1 MDDRELDQELDL
13 DLSDLDLDLDLDNLD
28 LDFENMDF
36 AAFAGLTDDEPA
48 DNDQPGASE
57 AGYSEAEDFDYAADF
72 SGDYPSEYDQE
83 YSEDYAQDY
92 SEQAYTEE
100 DYARDYGQQA
110 YAQEYDEQAYAQNY
124 NEESY
129 AQDYDEQAYAQDY
142 DEQAYAQDYDEQSY
156 AQDYDEQA
164 YAQDFEGEYAP
175 EFEPEEKPQRKPRR
189 QRRSRQDRTQRMSR
203 PEQAEQEELD
213 ELGASEEPEARPT
226 RTARTERKPR
236 QRRPRPEAAKEAA
249 PAPAPEFQDTPAQPQ
264 NPRRKPRNKARYFK
278 EVYLPMIIVGVAA
291 VMILVFIIGSIT
303 QAVARNKAEND
314 AAIQASKDAASL
326 LQQQDTEAQQILEEA
341 EIMAA
346 GYNYEGAITLIDN
359 FSGDITNYPEL
370 TTMRSSCV
378 TAANQLIAWT
388 DPGAIPNLSFQ
399 LLMADLPRCLADDEY
414 GGQYNRNFVTI
425 GEFSKILD
433 QLYANGYVLV
443 NLDSFTEKEVAE
455 DGTVTFIKETIY
467 LPEGKK
473 PIMIT
478 ETNVNYY
485 RYMVDSDDDGLA
497 DAGGAGFAS
506 RMVVDENGKVITEM
520 VDTSGNT
527 IRGAYDM
534 VPILDA
540 FIEEHPDF
548 SYHGAKAIIAVTGY
562 DGLFGYRTNNTAS
575 ATYASDVDAAAS
587 VARALRNSGY
597 QIACYTYSNAKYGD
611 KNATEIQADLRN
623 WTNEVTPI
631 LGEVDILVYALNSDL
646 DDAAYSTSKLD
657 VMIDA
662 GFHYFL
668 GFGNN
673 PWAAVSTNYV
683 RQDRIQVTGTNMAH
697 YPNNYSKYFDSS
709 TVLDPQRG
717 NVPKG

>member
-28 LDFENMDF
+28 FENMDF
-36 AAFAGLTDDEPA
+36 AAFAGLTDEEPVEQT
-48 DNDQPGASE
+48 QPKA
-57 AGYSEAEDFDYAADF
+57 AVYSEAEDYNYPADF
-72 SGDYPSEYDQE
+72 GEEYPSEYDQAYGEDYAAEYDEQE
-83 YSEDYAQDY
+83 YSE
-92 SEQAYTEE
+92 E
-100 DYARDYGQQA
+100 D
-110 YAQEYDEQAYAQNY
+110 YAQEYDEQAYA
-124 NEESY
+124 EEYDEQAY
-129 AQDYDEQAYAQDY
+129 AQQYDEQAYAEDYDEQAYAQQY
-142 DEQAYAQDYDEQSY
+142 DEQAYAE
-156 AQDYDEQA
+156 DYDEQA
-164 YAQDFEGEYAP
+164 YAQDFDGEYAP
-175 EFEPEEKPQRKPRR
+175 EFEPEVKKERKPRR
-189 QRRSRQDRTQRMSR
+189 QRRSKQERF
-203 PEQAEQEELD
+203 QEEVQQ
-213 ELGASEEPEARPT
+213 
-226 RTARTERKPR
+226 KPR
-236 QRRPRPEAAKEAA
+236 QRRPRPEAAEEVV
-249 PAPAPEFQDTPAQPQ
+249 PAPVPEVEEVPAQPQ
-264 NPRRKPRNKARYFK
+264 NPRRKPRNKARHFK
-278 EVYLPMIIVGVAA
+278 EVYLPMIIVGMAA
-291 VMILVFIIGSIT
+291 VMILVFIIGSIS
-303 QAVARNKAEND
+303 QAVARGKAETD
-314 AAIQASKDAASL
+314 ASIQASKDAANLS
-326 LQQQDTEAQQILEEA
+326 QQQDTEAQQILEEA

-346 GYNYEGAITLIDN
+346 GYNYEGAIELIDN

-388 DPGAIPNLSFQ
+388 DPGAIPNLSFHV
-399 LLMADLPRCLADDEY
+399 LMADLPRCLADDEY
-414 GGQYNRNFVTI
+414 GGQYNRNFVTV

-485 RYMVDSDDDGLA
+485 RYMVDSDNDGLA

-506 RMVVDENGKVITEM
+506 RLVVEDGKVVTEM

-527 IRGAYDM
+527 IRGAYDL

-548 SYHGAKAIIAVTGY
+548 SYHGAKAVIAITGY

-575 ATYASDVDAAAS
+575 ATYAADVDAAAA
-587 VARALRNSGY
+587 VARTLRKNGY

-646 DDAAYSTSKLD
+646 DDSAYSTSKLD

-683 RQDRIQVTGTNMAH
+683 RQDRILVTGTNMAH

-717 NVPKG
+717 NVPRG

>member
-28 LDFENMDF
+28 FENMDF
-36 AAFAGLTDDEPA
+36 AAFAGLTDEEPVEQT
-48 DNDQPGASE
+48 QPKA
-57 AGYSEAEDFDYAADF
+57 AAYSEAEDYNYPADF
-72 SGDYPSEYDQE
+72 GDEYSSEYDQAYGEDYAAEYDEQE
-83 YSEDYAQDY
+83 YSE
-92 SEQAYTEE
+92 E
-100 DYARDYGQQA
+100 D
-110 YAQEYDEQAYAQNY
+110 YAQEYDEQAYA
-124 NEESY
+124 EEYDEQAY
-129 AQDYDEQAYAQDY
+129 AQQYDEQAYAEDYDEQAYAQQY
-142 DEQAYAQDYDEQSY
+142 DEQAYAEG
-156 AQDYDEQA
+156 YDEQA
-164 YAQDFEGEYAP
+164 YAQDFDGEYAP
-175 EFEPEEKPQRKPRR
+175 EFEPEVKKERKPRR
-189 QRRSRQDRTQRMSR
+189 QRRSKQERF
-203 PEQAEQEELD
+203 QEEVQQ
-213 ELGASEEPEARPT
+213 
-226 RTARTERKPR
+226 KPR
-236 QRRPRPEAAKEAA
+236 QRRPRPEAAEEVV
-249 PAPAPEFQDTPAQPQ
+249 PAPVPEVEEVPAQPQ

-278 EVYLPMIIVGVAA
+278 EVYLPMIIVGMAA
-291 VMILVFIIGSIT
+291 VMILVFIIGSIS
-303 QAVARNKAEND
+303 QAVARGKAETD
-314 AAIQASKDAASL
+314 ASIQASKDAANLS
-326 LQQQDTEAQQILEEA
+326 QQQDTEAQQILEEA

-346 GYNYEGAITLIDN
+346 GYNYEGAIELIDN

-388 DPGAIPNLSFQ
+388 DPGAIPNLSFHV
-399 LLMADLPRCLADDEY
+399 LMADLPRCLADDEY
-414 GGQYNRNFVTI
+414 GGQYNRNFVTV

-485 RYMVDSDDDGLA
+485 RYMVDSDNDGLA

-506 RMVVDENGKVITEM
+506 RMVVENGKVITEM

-527 IRGAYDM
+527 IRGAYDL

-575 ATYASDVDAAAS
+575 ATYAADVDAAAS
-587 VARALRNSGY
+587 VARTLRNNGY
-597 QIACYTYSNAKYGD
+597 QIACYTYSNIKYGE

-646 DDAAYSTSKLD
+646 DDSAYSTSKLD

-683 RQDRIQVTGTNMAH
+683 RQDRILVTGTNMAH

-717 NVPKG
+717 NVPRG

>member
-28 LDFENMDF
+28 FENMDF
-36 AAFAGLTDDEPA
+36 AAFAGLTDDEPVE
-48 DNDQPGASE
+48 DPQPEVA
-57 AGYSEAEDFDYAADF
+57 EAEYGEAENYDYTADY
-72 SGDYPSEYDQE
+72 GEEYASEYDQAYREDYAAE
-83 YSEDYAQDY
+83 YDEQSYSEEDYAQEYD
-92 SEQAYTEE
+92 E
-100 DYARDYGQQA
+100 QA
-110 YAQEYDEQAYAQNY
+110 YAQEYDEQAYAQ
-124 NEESY
+124 E
-129 AQDYDEQAYAQDY
+129 YDEQAYTAEY
-142 DEQAYAQDYDEQSY
+142 DEQAYTQE
-156 AQDYDEQA
+156 YDEQA
-164 YAQDFEGEYAP
+164 YSQDFEGEYAP
-175 EFEPEEKPQRKPRR
+175 EFEPEERKERKPRR
-189 QRRSRQDRTQRMSR
+189 QRRSRQERTR
-203 PEQAEQEELD
+203 EEV
-213 ELGASEEPEARPT
+213 PQ
-226 RTARTERKPR
+226 KPR
-236 QRRPRPEAAKEAA
+236 QRRPRPEAEEETA
-249 PAPAPEFQDTPAQPQ
+249 PAPVPEVQETPAQPQ

-326 LQQQDTEAQQILEEA
+326 LQQQDAEAQQILEEA

-346 GYNYEGAITLIDN
+346 GYNYEGAIELIDN

-414 GGQYNRNFVTI
+414 GGQYNRNFVTV

-485 RYMVDSDDDGLA
+485 RYMVDSDNDGLA

-506 RMVVDENGKVITEM
+506 RMVVENGKVITEM

-527 IRGAYDM
+527 IRGAYDL

-575 ATYASDVDAAAS
+575 ATYAADVDAAAS
-587 VARALRNSGY
+587 VARTLRNNGY

-646 DDAAYSTSKLD
+646 DDSAYSTSKLD

-697 YPNNYSKYFDSS
+697 YPNNYSKYFDAS

-717 NVPKG
+717 NVPRG

>member
-28 LDFENMDF
+28 FENMDF
-36 AAFAGLTDDEPA
+36 AAFAGLTDEEPVEQT
-48 DNDQPGASE
+48 QPKA
-57 AGYSEAEDFDYAADF
+57 AVYSEAEDYNYPADFGDKYSSKYDQAYGEDYAA
-72 SGDYPSEYDQE
+72 EYDEQE
-83 YSEDYAQDY
+83 YSEEDYAQEYD
-92 SEQAYTEE
+92 EL
-100 DYARDYGQQA
+100 A
-110 YAQEYDEQAYAQNY
+110 YAEEYDEQAYAQQY
-124 NEESY
+124 DEQAY
-129 AQDYDEQAYAQDY
+129 AEDYDEQAYTQQY
-142 DEQAYAQDYDEQSY
+142 DEQAYAE
-156 AQDYDEQA
+156 DYDEQA
-164 YAQDFEGEYAP
+164 YAQDFDGEYAP
-175 EFEPEEKPQRKPRR
+175 EFEPEVKKERKPRR
-189 QRRSRQDRTQRMSR
+189 QRRSRQERF
-203 PEQAEQEELD
+203 QEEVQQ
-213 ELGASEEPEARPT
+213 
-226 RTARTERKPR
+226 KPR
-236 QRRPRPEAAKEAA
+236 QRRPRPEAAEEVV
-249 PAPAPEFQDTPAQPQ
+249 PAPVPEVEEVPAQPQ

-278 EVYLPMIIVGVAA
+278 EVYLPMIIVGMAA
-291 VMILVFIIGSIT
+291 VMILVFIIGSIS
-303 QAVARNKAEND
+303 QAVARGKAETD
-314 AAIQASKDAASL
+314 ASIQASKDAANLS
-326 LQQQDTEAQQILEEA
+326 QQQDTEAQQILEEA

-346 GYNYEGAITLIDN
+346 GYNYEGAIELIDN

-388 DPGAIPNLSFQ
+388 DPGAIPNLSFHV
-399 LLMADLPRCLADDEY
+399 LMADLPRCLADDEY
-414 GGQYNRNFVTI
+414 SGQYNQNFVTV

-485 RYMVDSDDDGLA
+485 RYMVDSDNDGLA

-506 RMVVDENGKVITEM
+506 RMVVENGKVITEM

-527 IRGAYDM
+527 IRGAYDL

-575 ATYASDVDAAAS
+575 ATYAADVDAAAS
-587 VARALRNSGY
+587 VARTLRKNGY
-597 QIACYTYSNAKYGD
+597 QIACYTYSNIKYGE

-646 DDAAYSTSKLD
+646 DDSAYSTSKLD

-683 RQDRIQVTGTNMAH
+683 RQDRILVTGTNMAH

-717 NVPKG
+717 NVPRG

>member
-28 LDFENMDF
+28 FENMDF
-36 AAFAGLTDDEPA
+36 AAFAGLTDEEPVEQT
-48 DNDQPGASE
+48 QPKA
-57 AGYSEAEDFDYAADF
+57 AVYSEAEDYNYPADF
-72 SGDYPSEYDQE
+72 GDEYSSEYDQAYGEDYAAEYDEQE
-83 YSEDYAQDY
+83 YSE
-92 SEQAYTEE
+92 E
-100 DYARDYGQQA
+100 D
-110 YAQEYDEQAYAQNY
+110 YAQEYDEQAYA
-124 NEESY
+124 EEYDEQAY
-129 AQDYDEQAYAQDY
+129 AQQYDEQAYAEDYDEQAYAQQY
-142 DEQAYAQDYDEQSY
+142 DEQAYAEG
-156 AQDYDEQA
+156 YDEQA
-164 YAQDFEGEYAP
+164 YAQDFDGEYAP
-175 EFEPEEKPQRKPRR
+175 EFEPEVKKERKPRR
-189 QRRSRQDRTQRMSR
+189 QRRSRKERF
-203 PEQAEQEELD
+203 QEEVQQ
-213 ELGASEEPEARPT
+213 
-226 RTARTERKPR
+226 KPR
-236 QRRPRPEAAKEAA
+236 QRRPRPEAAEEVV
-249 PAPAPEFQDTPAQPQ
+249 PAPVPEVEEVPAQPQ

-278 EVYLPMIIVGVAA
+278 EVYLPMIIVGMAA
-291 VMILVFIIGSIT
+291 VMILVFIIGSIS
-303 QAVARNKAEND
+303 QAVARGKAETD
-314 AAIQASKDAASL
+314 ASIQASKDAANLS
-326 LQQQDTEAQQILEEA
+326 QQQDTEAQQILKEA

-346 GYNYEGAITLIDN
+346 GYNYEGAIELIDN

-388 DPGAIPNLSFQ
+388 DPGAIPNLSFHV
-399 LLMADLPRCLADDEY
+399 LMADLPRCLADDEY
-414 GGQYNRNFVTI
+414 GGQYNRNFVTV

-485 RYMVDSDDDGLA
+485 RYMVDSDNDGLA

-506 RMVVDENGKVITEM
+506 RMVVENGKVITEM

-527 IRGAYDM
+527 IRGAYDL

-575 ATYASDVDAAAS
+575 ATYAADVDAAAS
-587 VARALRNSGY
+587 VARTLRNNGY
-597 QIACYTYSNAKYGD
+597 QIACYTYSNINYGE

-646 DDAAYSTSKLD
+646 DDSAYSTSKLD

-683 RQDRIQVTGTNMAH
+683 RQDRILVTGTNMAH

-717 NVPKG
+717 NVPRG

>member
-28 LDFENMDF
+28 FENMDF
-36 AAFAGLTDDEPA
+36 AAFAGLTDDESVEDP
-48 DNDQPGASE
+48 QPEVAE
-57 AGYSEAEDFDYAADF
+57 VGYSEADNYDYTADY
-72 SGDYPSEYDQE
+72 GEVYASEYDQA
-83 YSEDYAQDY
+83 YSEDYAAEYD
-92 SEQAYTEE
+92 EQAYSEE
-100 DYARDYGQQA
+100 G
-110 YAQEYDEQAYAQNY
+110 YAQEYDEQAYAQEY
-124 NEESY
+124 DEQPY
-129 AQDYDEQAYAQDY
+129 AQEYDEQAYAQ
-142 DEQAYAQDYDEQSY
+142 E
-156 AQDYDEQA
+156 YDEQA

-175 EFEPEEKPQRKPRR
+175 EFEPEERKERKPRR
-189 QRRSRQDRTQRMSR
+189 QRRSRQER
-203 PEQAEQEELD
+203 PREE
-213 ELGASEEPEARPT
+213 APQKT
-226 RTARTERKPR
+226 R
-236 QRRPRPEAAKEAA
+236 QRRPRPEAAEETA
-249 PAPAPEFQDTPAQPQ
+249 PAPVPEVQETPAQPQ
-264 NPRRKPRNKARYFK
+264 NPRRKPRSKARYFK

-314 AAIQASKDAASL
+314 AAIQASKDAASM
-326 LQQQDTEAQQILEEA
+326 LQEQDAEAQRILEEA

-346 GYNYEGAITLIDN
+346 GYNYEGAIELIDN

-414 GGQYNRNFVTI
+414 GGQYNRNFVTV

-485 RYMVDSDDDGLA
+485 RYMVDSDNDGLA

-506 RMVVDENGKVITEM
+506 RMVVENGKVITEM

-527 IRGAYDM
+527 IRGAYDL

-575 ATYASDVDAAAS
+575 ATYAADVDAAAS
-587 VARALRNSGY
+587 VARALRNNGY

-646 DDAAYSTSKLD
+646 DDSAYSTSKLD

-683 RQDRIQVTGTNMAH
+683 RQDRILVTGTNMAH

-717 NVPKG
+717 NVPRG

>member
-36 AAFAGLTDDEPA
+36 AAFAGLTDDEPV
-48 DNDQPGASE
+48 DNNQPEAPK
-57 AGYSEAEDFDYAADF
+57 AGYTEAEDYDYTADF
-72 SGDYPSEYDQE
+72 GEEYASEYDQA
-83 YSEDYAQDY
+83 YSEDYAPEY
-92 SEQAYTEE
+92 GEQEYTEE
-100 DYARDYGQQA
+100 EYAQA
-110 YAQEYDEQAYAQNY
+110 YDEQPYAQEYDEQAYAQ
-124 NEESY
+124 
-129 AQDYDEQAYAQDY
+129 AYDEQAYAQDY
-142 DEQAYAQDYDEQSY
+142 DEQAYAQDYDEQAY
-156 AQDYDEQA
+156 AQYYEEQD

-175 EFEPEEKPQRKPRR
+175 EFEPEQKPQRKPRR
-189 QRRSRQDRTQRMSR
+189 QRRSRQDRTQRMNES
-203 PEQAEQEELD
+203 EQAEQEDWGEFD
-213 ELGASEEPEARPT
+213 VPEEPEAQPA

-236 QRRPRPEAAKEAA
+236 QRRPGPETEKEIA
-249 PAPAPEFQDTPAQPQ
+249 PAPAPEFQEAPAQPQ

-291 VMILVFIIGSIT
+291 VMILVFIIGSIVR
-303 QAVARNKAEND
+303 AVGRNNAAID
-314 AAIQASKDAASL
+314 ASIQASKDAASL
-326 LQQQDTEAQQILEEA
+326 SQQQDAEAQQILEEA

-346 GYNYEGAITLIDN
+346 GYNYEGAIELIDN

-388 DPGAIPNLSFQ
+388 DPGAIPNLSFHV
-399 LLMADLPRCLADDEY
+399 LMADLPRCLADDEY
-414 GGQYNRNFVTI
+414 GGQYNRNFVTV

-485 RYMVDSDDDGLA
+485 RYMVDSDNDGLA

-506 RMVVDENGKVITEM
+506 RMVVENGKVITEM

-527 IRGAYDM
+527 IRGAYDL

-575 ATYASDVDAAAS
+575 ATYAADVDAAAS
-587 VARALRNSGY
+587 VARTLRKNGY
-597 QIACYTYSNAKYGD
+597 QIACYTYSNIKYGE

-683 RQDRIQVTGTNMAH
+683 RQDRILVTGTNMAH